1 MERRA
6 SSEPALSAVESF
18 GRTQLGIHAE
28 LVKSVFRI
36 V

>member
-6 SSEPALSAVESF
+6 SSEPALGAVESF